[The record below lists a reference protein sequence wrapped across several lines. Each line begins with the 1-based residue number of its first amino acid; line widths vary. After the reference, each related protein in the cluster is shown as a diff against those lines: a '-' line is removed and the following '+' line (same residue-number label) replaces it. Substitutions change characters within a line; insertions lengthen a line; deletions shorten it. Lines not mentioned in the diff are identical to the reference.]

1 MKRICISLLLALVMC
16 STAFAQNINAIEPE
30 LQKVLNQ
37 RNEELIDI
45 HIYFKTNVNTAQLK
59 NKSRKALSKSEQKAV
74 VVNELKSHSESN
86 QADVMS
92 ILEAEEK
99 NGNVADIHSLWIVNS
114 ISCKASRDVIYK
126 LSSHP
131 DVKMIGYDKEIQII
145 TPEQMKDIPSQSK
158 GSLRGPAAHVVNV
171 NADDVWSLGYTGK
184 NVIVAVLD
192 SGTSDHKDLADHLW
206 SGYVDT
212 NKDGTP
218 DKLVNGWN
226 FIANNSDISDDFG
239 HGTHCAGIVCGDG
252 TSGTT
257 TGAAPDAYL
266 MTVKTINR
274 AGGGSV
280 AQMLNGVQFAV
291 ENGAQVLSMSLGYKD
306 SQISKEQKEDI
317 RKAFDNVLEL
327 GVVVCA
333 AVGND
338 GNTHGAPDNVDY
350 PAACPAPWSHPDQTL
365 KGGLSSVIAV
375 GAHDLK
381 ESSVGPSTWEGTSYN
396 DYIYNEGE
404 SMGLIRPDITAPGNI
419 IYSLNFSLIDKYQLK
434 SGTSQATPCVAGI
447 IALMLEKNP
456 SLTPAEISQIL
467 EETAA
472 NKPATKNNTI
482 GAGHAD
488 ALAAINAVTKGE
500 GNPFFKMQSYS
511 PTTTKPGDAT
521 ISVVIKNEGSGASN
535 TTAAATLSIVNDPYI
550 TISEASQTIGKIAS
564 GDSKN
569 LDFNINIDAQTP
581 NGHTANFIVT
591 TTSGNLKWEDKFS
604 ININTLPNLEI
615 QSVNPNII
623 SINKA
628 TNISVV
634 MVNNGTAPMNDPMEI
649 TLSTTNFDL
658 KYITLV
664 NDKATIDALEVGE
677 SAAATFTVQANEST
691 REGYNFDLFLGTLSK
706 PKTPANYV
714 YEFENGMD
722 GWTCFNASPN
732 NIKDAWWHCT
742 MAEAHDKD
750 KKDSHSGYG
759 HLMSEVSRGMS
770 FYPYPIDNYLV
781 SPTKIKIN
789 KNSKVTFYARSSHD
803 VYYAEHF
810 GLAVS
815 TSGNTSANDF
825 VMVQDWVITDR
836 TKWKEYTVDLSDY
849 AGQEV
854 YVAIR
859 HFFTQ
864 EEWEANG
871 NGYDVETLNID
882 DITFSNIIMD
892 IQYTPTLS
900 YDDLYYFNVTAH
912 SDIPTSP
919 KVENLTA
926 TAKST
931 SEITLTWDA
940 AAGATSY
947 NVYRYGKK
955 IANVT
960 DTTFT
965 DNNLIHNTQYCYEVA
980 AVSSGNEHEH
990 SNIVSTKTDQRQ
1002 HSVIITDVNP
1012 ETIYYGVD
1020 DELKISLLNDG
1031 LESLLSNGVLT
1042 LLSDDAYIT
1051 FNTNSL
1057 DLGEDFNTPNAT
1069 TEKTFSISIDENT
1082 PDNHVVNIKAD
1093 VVSCHHNDS
1102 DHASADYIINL
1113 ADIQIT
1119 VRNIV
1124 ETPTNLEATNINCES
1139 VTLSWNI
1146 VEEADSYNVYQDNVL
1161 LTNTT
1166 DTTIVVNDLNPL
1178 TDYCFSVTAKRGEI
1192 ESNKSEDI
1200 CITTLFENIDEPIIP
1215 GDSLVPGDT
1224 LLPGDTLVPGDSL
1237 VIGIPVVT
1245 AEAISVSEIKLTW
1258 NAVENAISYN
1268 VYQDTVK
1275 LESGLTDTTFTV
1287 KDLDYDTEYCF
1298 YVTAVNDTIESDY
1311 SEKVCIKTLG
1321 ENIEEHNT
1329 LLINVYPNP
1338 VENELFL
1345 ATELHVEEI
1354 AIYDIYGRMTNVYGL
1369 QTTDIVH
1376 SRDASNASTIDTL
1389 NVSVQDLE
1397 AGIYFVKIVTN
1408 EGEIVKRFIKK

>member
-1 MKRICISLLLALVMC
+1 MKRICISLLLALIMC
-16 STAFAQNINAIEPE
+16 SSAFAQNINAIEPE
-30 LQKVLNQ
+30 LLKVLNQ
-37 RNEELIDI
+37 KNEELIDI

-59 NKSRKALSKSEQKAV
+59 NKSREALSKSEQKAV
-74 VVNELKSHSESN
+74 VENELKSHSECN

-92 ILEAEEK
+92 MLKAEEK

-114 ISCKASRDVIYK
+114 ISCKASRDVIYQ

-131 DVKMIGYDKEIQII
+131 DIKMIGYDKEIQMIS
-145 TPEQMKDIPSQSK
+145 PEQMKEIPSQSK
-158 GSLRGPAAHVVNV
+158 DALRGPAAHVVTV
-171 NADDVWSLGYTGK
+171 NADDVWPLGYTGK

-206 SGYVDT
+206 EGNVDT
-212 NKDGTP
+212 DGDGTP

-226 FIANNSDISDDFG
+226 FVANNSDITDDFG

-252 TSGTT
+252 TSGNT
-257 TGAAPDAYL
+257 TGVAPDAYL

-280 AQMLNGVQFAV
+280 ANMLSGVQFAV
-291 ENGAQVLSMSLGYKD
+291 ENGAQVLSMSLGYKND
-306 SQISKEQKEDI
+306 QITKEQKEDI

-338 GNTHGAPDNVDY
+338 GDTYGAPDNVDY

-404 SMGLIRPDITAPGNI
+404 SMGLIRPDITAPGNL
-419 IYSLNFSLIDKYQLK
+419 IYSLNYLYVDKYQLK

-467 EETAA
+467 EETAT
-472 NKPATKNNTI
+472 NKPAAKNNTI

-488 ALAAINAVTKGE
+488 ALAAINAVTEGE
-500 GNPFFKMQSYS
+500 GNPYFKLQSYS

-521 ISVVIKNEGSGASN
+521 ISVVIKNEGLGASA
-535 TTAAATLSIVNDPYI
+535 TTASSTLSSVNDPYV
-550 TISEASQTIGKIAS
+550 TISEASQTIGKMAS
-564 GDSKN
+564 GDSKT

-581 NGHTANFIVT
+581 NGHIANFTVT

-604 ININTLPNLEI
+604 IYINELPNIEI
-615 QSVNPNII
+615 QAVNPDIVNIDK
-623 SINKA
+623 S

-634 MVNNGTAPMNDPMEI
+634 MVNNGTAPLKDPMEI
-649 TLSTTNFDL
+649 TLTTTNYDL
-658 KYITLV
+658 RYVTIV
-664 NDKATIDALEVGE
+664 EDKATIDALEVGE
-677 SAAATFTVQANEST
+677 TAASTFKIETNANT
-691 REGYNFDLFLGTLSK
+691 PEGYKFDLFLGTLSK
-706 PKTPANYV
+706 PKIPANYI

-732 NIKDAWWHCT
+732 NIKDAWWHCS
-742 MAEAHDKD
+742 MAESHGKD

-759 HLMSEVSRGMS
+759 HLMSEVSRGMT
-770 FYPYPIDNYLV
+770 FYQYPIDNYLV

-789 KNSKVTFYARSSHD
+789 EDSKVSFYARSSHD
-803 VYYAEHF
+803 VYYEEHF

-825 VMVQDWVITDR
+825 VMLQDWVITDK
-836 TKWKEYTVDLSDY
+836 TIWKEYTVDLSDY

-859 HFFTQ
+859 HFFTE

-871 NGYDVETLNID
+871 QGFDVETLNID
-882 DITFSNIIMD
+882 DIMFSNIIID

-900 YDDLYYFNVTAH
+900 YDDLYYFNVTAY
-912 SDIPTSP
+912 SNIPASP

-926 TAKST
+926 TANGT

-940 AAGATSY
+940 VADATSY

-960 DTTFT
+960 ETTFT

-980 AVSSGNEHEH
+980 AVSSDKEHEH
-990 SNIVSTKTDQRQ
+990 SDISCATTEQIRY
-1002 HSVIITDVNP
+1002 SVVITDVNP
-1012 ETIYYGVD
+1012 ETVYYGTD
-1020 DELKISLLNDG
+1020 DELRISLLNDG
-1031 LESLLSNGVLT
+1031 FDSLLSNGVLT
-1042 LLSDDAYIT
+1042 LSSDDTYIT

-1093 VVSCHHNDS
+1093 VASCHHNDP
-1102 DHASADYIINL
+1102 DYASVDYIINL
-1113 ADIQIT
+1113 TDIQIT

-1124 ETPTNLEATNINCES
+1124 
-1139 VTLSWNI
+1139 
-1146 VEEADSYNVYQDNVL
+1146 
-1161 LTNTT
+1161 
-1166 DTTIVVNDLNPL
+1166 
-1178 TDYCFSVTAKRGEI
+1178 
-1192 ESNKSEDI
+1192 DI
-1200 CITTLFENIDEPIIP
+1200 PN
-1215 GDSLVPGDT
+1215 
-1224 LLPGDTLVPGDSL
+1224 DTLVPGDTIVPGDTL
-1237 VIGIPVVT
+1237 VLDVPVVT
-1245 AEAISVSEIKLTW
+1245 AKAISTSEIELTW

-1268 VYQDTVK
+1268 VYQDAVEIK
-1275 LESGLTDTTFTV
+1275 SGLTDTTFIV

-1298 YVTAVNDTIESDY
+1298 YVTAVNDTIESGY
-1311 SEKVCIKTLG
+1311 SEKVCAKTLG
-1321 ENIEEHNT
+1321 DNIEEYNS
-1329 LLINVYPNP
+1329 LLINLYPNP
-1338 VENELFL
+1338 VEDELFL
-1345 ATELHVEEI
+1345 ATELHVKEI
-1354 AIYDIYGRMTNVYGL
+1354 AIYDIYGRQATRQQVNETTSQQVVNVA
-1369 QTTDIVH
+1369 D
-1376 SRDASNASTIDTL
+1376 L
-1389 NVSVQDLE
+1389 NS
-1397 AGIYFVKIVTN
+1397 GIYFVNIRTENGNV
-1408 EGEIVKRFIKK
+1408 VKRFVKN